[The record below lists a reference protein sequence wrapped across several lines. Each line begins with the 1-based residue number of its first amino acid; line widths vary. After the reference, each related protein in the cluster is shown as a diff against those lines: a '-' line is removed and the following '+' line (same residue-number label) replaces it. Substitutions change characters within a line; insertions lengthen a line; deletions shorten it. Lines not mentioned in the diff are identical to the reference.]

1 MYVRVD
7 EILIALAYCAKQ
19 MHSEKLRTLANNE
32 AISMINDQ
40 ADFLLFI
47 HYYKK
52 ISAIIRTDGH
62 THFAHGMC
70 RVIEKWYEKYTP
82 VDLANMFG
90 EHRGLHGLTHQSVI
104 KKAHMRT
111 KKRTP
116 NEASN
121 TNLSATNSDAANIS
135 NATEENVN
143 VIENTNAP
151 STSNEVAPDMAPQNT
166 NSTPNN
172 QNNATTSD
180 TQPTATPLST
190 EDDREQVFQFVFC
203 SGSQEYLKY
212 LEDKPQ
218 LGEGAQHLKHLQI
231 LKTNENIDSAVQ
243 SIRRHKFKLEQM
255 PAHLLEKQAIW
266 EALLPTLSS
275 RTLLNHFH
283 TLKDR
288 GFLNDDTP
296 FTRSFLNVFGNIS
309 KLKSEKICPIY
320 LYIQKKLYHENVR
333 YLSSK
338 KAEYYEKKVMK
349 RKVTTNRLIE
359 ERLDCMFNQALFN
372 ASPSPA
378 KFFIVMDLRRG
389 NAKSKFSVLKCR
401 FLSDLLGD
409 LID

>member
-1 MYVRVD
+1 MYQSKQYVRVD

-32 AISMINDQ
+32 AISLINDQ

-52 ISAIIRTDGH
+52 ISGIIRTDGH

-82 VDLANMFG
+82 IDLANMFG

-116 NEASN
+116 NEAANSSV
-121 TNLSATNSDAANIS
+121 SATNSVESSSDAANNS
-135 NATEENVN
+135 NVTETNTN
-143 VIENTNAP
+143 VIENANAP
-151 STSNEVAPDMAPQNT
+151 STSNEVAPNMVSQNADSAT
-166 NSTPNN
+166 
-172 QNNATTSD
+172 QNNHNNAATSD
-180 TQPTATPLST
+180 SQLTASPLST

-218 LGEGAQHLKHLQI
+218 LGEGAQRLKNLQI

-288 GFLNDDTP
+288 GFLNEDTP
-296 FTRSFLNVFGNIS
+296 FTRSFLNVFGNNS
-309 KLKSEKICPIY
+309 KFKSEKICPIY
-320 LYIQKKLYHENVR
+320 LYIQKKLYNQNVR

-349 RKVTTNRLIE
+349 RKVAINRLIE

-372 ASPSPA
+372 ATPAPA

-389 NAKSKFSVLKCR
+389 NAKSKF
-401 FLSDLLGD
+401 
-409 LID
+409 